1 MSLLEKIYATYPEL
15 VDQYPLFTGYP
26 ILLENLADGTGDF
39 IKVWEY
45 EKPLT
50 PELQEYYR
58 P

>member
-1 MSLLEKIYATYPEL
+1 MTLLEKIWATYPEL

-26 ILLENLADGTGDF
+26 ILLEDEKDDKGAF

-45 EKPLT
+45 DKPLT
-50 PELQEYYR
+50 PELEAYYR

>member
-1 MSLLEKIYATYPEL
+1 MSLLEKIWATYPEL
-15 VDQYPLFTGYP
+15 DKQYQLFTGYP

-45 EKPLT
+45 DKPLT
-50 PELQEYYR
+50 PELQAYYR

>member
-1 MSLLEKIYATYPEL
+1 MSLLEKIFATYPEL
-15 VDQYPLFTGYP
+15 VGQYPLFTGYP

-45 EKPLT
+45 DKPLT
-50 PELQEYYR
+50 PELQAYYR